1 MPSLLH
7 RIIDAAAWP
16 VAKVWNENLSRK
28 CSQHLCALYAAIVRR
43 RFKYAPHFTCFGY
56 PSEMQGGR
64 YISIGRG
71 CIIGKDVRLNAI
83 DRWQNETFTPEIIIG
98 EHTLVSPRCH
108 IGCINRIIIGNHVT
122 LGDRVYITDHVHG
135 HSLREEMDTPPF
147 DRPLVSRGGVT
158 IEDFVQIGENCVV
171 LPGVTIG
178 RGTIVGAG
186 AIVTKDLPPYCVA
199 AGNPAKVIK
208 QF

>member
-16 VAKVWNENLSRK
+16 VAKVWNESLSRK

-56 PSEMQGGR
+56 PFEMQGCR
-64 YISIGRG
+64 YISIGRDS
-71 CIIGKDVRLNAI
+71 IIGTDVRLNAI

-98 EHTLVSPRCH
+98 GHTLVSPRCH
-108 IGCINRIIIGNHVT
+108 IGCINRIVIGNHVT
-122 LGDRVYITDHVHG
+122 LGDRVYVTDHVHG

-158 IEDFVQIGENCVV
+158 IEDYAQIGENCVV

-178 RGTIVGAG
+178 RGAIVGAG

>member
-56 PSEMQGGR
+56 PFEMQGGR

-135 HSLREEMDTPPF
+135 NSLREEMDTPPF

>member
-1 MPSLLH
+1 M
-7 RIIDAAAWP
+7 
-16 VAKVWNENLSRK
+16 
-28 CSQHLCALYAAIVRR
+28 
-43 RFKYAPHFTCFGY
+43 
-56 PSEMQGGR
+56 
-64 YISIGRG
+64 
-71 CIIGKDVRLNAI
+71 
-83 DRWQNETFTPEIIIG
+83 
-98 EHTLVSPRCH
+98 
-108 IGCINRIIIGNHVT
+108 T

>member
-56 PSEMQGGR
+56 PFEMQGGR

-71 CIIGKDVRLNAI
+71 CIIGKDVRLDAI

>member
-28 CSQHLCALYAAIVRR
+28 CSQHLCALYATIVRR

-56 PSEMQGGR
+56 PFEMQGGR

>member
-56 PSEMQGGR
+56 PFEMQGGR

-83 DRWQNETFTPEIIIG
+83 DRWQDETFTPEIIIG

-108 IGCINRIIIGNHVT
+108 IGCIDRIIIGNHVT

>member
-1 MPSLLH
+1 
-7 RIIDAAAWP
+7 
-16 VAKVWNENLSRK
+16 
-28 CSQHLCALYAAIVRR
+28 
-43 RFKYAPHFTCFGY
+43 
-56 PSEMQGGR
+56 MQGCR
-64 YISIGRG
+64 YISIGRDS
-71 CIIGKDVRLNAI
+71 IIGKDVRLNAI

-98 EHTLVSPRCH
+98 EYTLVSPRCH
-108 IGCINRIIIGNHVT
+108 IGCINRIVIGNHVT

-158 IEDFVQIGENCVV
+158 IEDYAQIGENCVV

-178 RGTIVGAG
+178 RGAIVGAG

>member
-1 MPSLLH
+1 MPSHLH

-16 VAKVWNENLSRK
+16 VAKVWNEDLSRK

-56 PSEMQGGR
+56 PFEMQGGR

-83 DRWQNETFTPEIIIG
+83 DRWQDETFTPEIIIG

-108 IGCINRIIIGNHVT
+108 IGCINHIIIGNHVK

-158 IEDFVQIGENCVV
+158 IEDFVQVGENCVI

-178 RGTIVGAG
+178 RGAIVGAG

>member
-56 PSEMQGGR
+56 PFEMQGGR

-108 IGCINRIIIGNHVT
+108 IGCINRIIIGYHVT

>member
-56 PSEMQGGR
+56 PFEMQGGR

-158 IEDFVQIGENCVV
+158 IEDFVQIGENCVI

-178 RGTIVGAG
+178 RSAIVGAG

>member
-56 PSEMQGGR
+56 PFEMQGGR

>member
-16 VAKVWNENLSRK
+16 VAKVWNESLSRK

-56 PSEMQGGR
+56 PFEMQGCR
-64 YISIGRG
+64 YISIGRDS
-71 CIIGKDVRLNAI
+71 IIGKDVRLNAI
-83 DRWQNETFTPEIIIG
+83 DRWQDETFTPEIIIG

-108 IGCINRIIIGNHVT
+108 IGCINRIIIGNYVT

-147 DRPLVSRGGVT
+147 NRPLVSRGGVT
-158 IEDFVQIGENCVV
+158 IEDFVQIGENCVI

-178 RGTIVGAG
+178 RGAIVGAG

>member
-1 MPSLLH
+1 MPSFVH
-7 RIIDAAAWP
+7 KIIDAATWP

-56 PSEMQGGR
+56 PFEMQGGR